1 MRAGKAPKR
10 SGRDLARVV
19 GQLVFAI
26 AGVLAVV
33 VLIRQVGLSTL
44 LAIVRG
50 ALPWMPLLLV
60 LEALRIFG
68 ETVGTRAVAHH
79 AMHEREALSFGAW
92 LRMHLVANATLIVLP
107 AGRAICEGVKVVSIA
122 AIVGAPRAAGIVAIQ
137 HGMNLAALAAI
148 SVPCALAAWVLDA
161 KVVALAVGA
170 HAIACA
176 LGAVGIVVA
185 SRKAVIPRFASRW
198 FVHAPDALSTF
209 RRTVA
214 DLPAFVPTA
223 FAGKLL
229 NRLLQAVQ
237 FGVLLVAVEGSVSAA
252 RTFLADG
259 VNLVGSALGELIPAQ
274 VGTIDGA
281 FAYAAPQLSITV
293 AMGVGIATL
302 ARLVQLAWS
311 AVGALIP
318 VIVPQPAPRPSRA

>member
-1 MRAGKAPKR
+1 MRAGEPPRR
-10 SGRDLARVV
+10 SRRDLARGV
-19 GQLVFAI
+19 GQLVFAL
-26 AGVLAVV
+26 AGVAAVV

-50 ALPWMPLLLV
+50 ALPWVPLLLL
-60 LEALRIFG
+60 LEALRIVS
-68 ETVGTRAVAHH
+68 ETVGTRAVAHR
-79 AMHEREALSFGAW
+79 AMQEHEALSFAAW
-92 LRMHLVANATLIVLP
+92 LRMHLVANATLVVLP

-122 AIVGAPRAAGIVAIQ
+122 AIVGAPRAAAIVAIQ
-137 HGMNLAALAAI
+137 HGMNLAALAAV
-148 SVPCALAAWVLDA
+148 SVPCALAAFWLGA
-161 KVVALAVGA
+161 KIISLAVAA
-170 HAIACA
+170 HAVGCA
-176 LGAVGIVVA
+176 IGAFGIVFA
-185 SRKAVIPRFASRW
+185 SRRAVIPRFASRW
-198 FVHAPDALSTF
+198 FVHAPDAVSTF
-209 RRTVA
+209 RSTVA
-214 DLPAFVPTA
+214 QLPGFIPMA

-237 FGVLLVAVEGSVSAA
+237 FGILLVAVEGSTSSA

-318 VIVPQPAPRPSRA
+318 VIVPRPAPRPSRA